1 MPPRF
6 FYASAQGVECR
17 GIYVVLAEG
26 SIWRRI
32 QGFTARCRR
41 GGTTT
46 RHAASLRSS
55 NNCKCL
61 IEAFMISRGE
71 GP

>member
-1 MPPRF
+1 MAPHPGLYR
-6 FYASAQGVECR
+6 ALPQ
-17 GIYVVLAEG
+17 
-26 SIWRRI
+26 
-32 QGFTARCRR
+32 

-55 NNCKCL
+55 NNCKGL

>member
-41 GGTTT
+41 GGDND
-46 RHAASLRSS
+46 AAR
-55 NNCKCL
+55 CVATVF
-61 IEAFMISRGE
+61 E
-71 GP
+71 